1 MCVCESLSHVWL
13 FAIPWTVALQ
23 APLSMGFSRQEY
35 RSRLPFPSPGA
46 LPDPG
51 IEPGSPTLQA
61 DFFTTEPP
69 GKQKC
74 LLITYLTY
82 CNPFWEPTW
91 VTHMLMSVWYEI
103 DWQGPF
109 QGSNRHPNHCI
120 FLPFFPWA
128 SATIHMHFHSSL
140 SCIVLIIL
148 FYYCE
153 LYIGRSQA

>member
-1 MCVCESLSHVWL
+1 MDYSSPGSSVHG
-13 FAIPWTVALQ
+13 ILQ
-23 APLSMGFSRQEY
+23 ARIQEQVAISFSRGS
-35 RSRLPFPSPGA
+35 SRPRNWTWVTHITGR
-46 LPDPG
+46 
-51 IEPGSPTLQA
+51 
-61 DFFTTEPP
+61 FFYHWAAREA
-69 GKQKC
+69 KMF
-74 LLITYLTY
+74 INHYLTY